1 MIAADKDAFDPAGSS
16 ALDPAARGALDPTA
30 RGALDPAARGALDP
44 AERGALDPALRQNA
58 AASFASLFTSGST
71 LICCALPAL
80 LVSIGAGA
88 ALAGL
93 VTTFPQIIWL
103 SEHKAAMF
111 AVAGVMLI
119 AAGVM
124 QWRARSLPCP
134 ADAALAA
141 ACTRARKWSLAI
153 YAFSVLMFVTGFF
166 FAFIAPTIFA

>member
-1 MIAADKDAFDPAGSS
+1 MIAGDKGG
-16 ALDPAARGALDPTA
+16 LDS
-30 RGALDPAARGALDP
+30 
-44 AERGALDPALRQNA
+44 ALRQNT
-58 AASFASLFTSGST
+58 AASFVSLFTSGST

-88 ALAGL
+88 AMAGL
-93 VTTFPQIIWL
+93 VTSFPQIIWL
-103 SEHKAAMF
+103 SEHKVALF
-111 AVAGVMLI
+111 AIAGAMLI

-141 ACTRARKWSLAI
+141 ACTRARKWSVAI

-166 FAFIAPTIFA
+166 FAFIAPAIFS

>member
-1 MIAADKDAFDPAGSS
+1 MNSARHAG
-16 ALDPAARGALDPTA
+16 
-30 RGALDPAARGALDP
+30 
-44 AERGALDPALRQNA
+44 LDPALKQNA
-58 AASFASLFTSGST
+58 AASFLSLFTSGST

-93 VTTFPQIIWL
+93 VTSFPQIIWL
-103 SEHKAAMF
+103 SEHKVALFSIAA
-111 AVAGVMLI
+111 VMLG

-141 ACTRARKWSLAI
+141 VCNRARRWSMGI
-153 YAFSVLMFVTGFF
+153 YVFSVAMFAVGFF
-166 FAFIAPTIFA
+166 FAFIAPTLLS